1 MNVLRLT
8 LLGLLGA
15 LGIAAGSASAA
26 APPASC
32 NGILVS
38 SLTGQAGIVANL
50 TRLFH
55 EETKASGFPPGS
67 FDAAGAKVH
76 AGGFDECLAVLGS
89 G

>member
-8 LLGLLGA
+8 LFALLGA

-26 APPASC
+26 APSASC

-38 SLTGQAGIVANL
+38 SLAGQAGIVADL

-55 EETKASGFPPGS
+55 EQTKAAGFPPGS
-67 FDAAGAKVH
+67 FDAAGAQVH
-76 AGGFDECLAVLGS
+76 AGGVDECLAALGS
-89 G
+89 S

>member
-8 LLGLLGA
+8 LLA
-15 LGIAAGSASAA
+15 LIAAVGIAAGSASAA

-38 SLTGQAGIVANL
+38 SLAGQAGSVADL

-55 EETKASGFPPGS
+55 EETEAAGFPPGS
-67 FDAAGAKVH
+67 FDAAGAQVH
-76 AGGFDECLAVLGS
+76 AGGVDECLAALGS

>member
-8 LLGLLGA
+8 LLALIGA
-15 LGIAAGSASAA
+15 FGIAASSAPAA

-38 SLTGQAGIVANL
+38 SLAGQAGIVADL

-55 EETKASGFPPGS
+55 EETKAAGFPPGS

-76 AGGFDECLAVLGS
+76 AGGVGDCLAALGS
-89 G
+89 A